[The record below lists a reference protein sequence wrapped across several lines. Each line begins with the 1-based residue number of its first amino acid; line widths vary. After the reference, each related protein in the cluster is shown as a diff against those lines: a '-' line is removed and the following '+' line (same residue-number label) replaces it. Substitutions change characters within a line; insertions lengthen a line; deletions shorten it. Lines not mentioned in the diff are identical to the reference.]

1 MESLEYR
8 GRRDREDQLEEIG
21 ASPQTVQWI
30 WESSFAAWT
39 SEGGTLFWIRGKPA
53 SGKSTLMKNIAEGNK
68 LRDHLRRNL
77 NDNWMIIH
85 HFFFDFAV
93 SQDKRNNFEGF
104 LRSLL
109 YQLIGEIRGTGEESL
124 PINEPKQGW
133 SVQSLQERLTFMLE
147 QCSEPVCILLD
158 GLDEYQGSKW
168 DLADMLRKLAS
179 SKVRFCVASRPD
191 PVFDNTFLNVPTIS
205 MQDWNTS
212 AIDKMVTLTIQKSV
226 AGSGFYD
233 DDGVV
238 ELAKMIS
245 EKAQGVFL
253 WARFAINELR
263 DGWSEGLELVEL
275 QKRLENVPEELED
288 IYARILGKIKLEQRQ
303 QAVYMFQLVCY
314 AQETLT
320 VSELYIATTLATGSR
335 GPPMQRISAHDI
347 QQFKRRIL
355 AATGGMLEVF
365 RGSGKEEEE
374 AGELLV
380 NIIHKT
386 VRTYLESNGWF
397 HVLGAPHNGLLHA
410 QVLWLRVCAGVFPPS
425 FKGLPPPDGN
435 KMMQRRICADLKR
448 SSHSLPRAQLS
459 PTKPLDLHRR
469 PSATDRISPLLKYAA
484 LYMLHH
490 AIEVEQVLG
499 VPSYSI
505 LQAGMSDSFVCY
517 HRYYWALRD
526 GGCTCFRHCPEPL
539 HPLHLAIGHGLDG
552 FVRDFLS
559 VFCERSTQGSRE
571 WDSVF
576 HLEVNRDSLF
586 ASLEEDPVTSQMSL
600 LEFAIYHASKIY
612 TNDASQTR
620 IVATLL
626 EKYPHVQDVEMG
638 FALRNSSAELVR
650 LLLAHWPDGK
660 TIFKLNTRRCDEDFD
675 EEFSRCGLSDYL
687 QGKFD
692 IGPLWYIAR
701 RRHNFEEENAE
712 LVDLFLRRGE
722 DINGQCGPVGTA
734 LHASLLQLSHVVV
747 GSNMN
752 MYTTLLAKGA
762 DVNAS
767 GPFGTPLEFVWR
779 MAITVQDSKYKS
791 VHRWPR
797 AIHWLIKNGA
807 VNGRC
812 DPNGFVPSREQ
823 MLAFGTSGIEAYHE
837 SQRFY
842 SGKSGELGE

>member
-1 MESLEYR
+1 MESLEYK

-53 SGKSTLMKNIAEGNK
+53 SGKSTLMKYIAKDNK
-68 LRDHLRRNL
+68 LRDHLRRSL
-77 NDNWMIIH
+77 NDNWIIIH

-109 YQLIGEIRGTGEESL
+109 YQLIGRIRGTGEESL
-124 PINEPKQGW
+124 PINEPKHGW

-147 QCSEPVCILLD
+147 QCSGPVCILLD

-191 PVFDNTFLNVPTIS
+191 PVFDNTFIDVPTIS
-205 MQDWNTS
+205 MQDWNAS

-233 DDGVV
+233 NDGVV

-263 DGWSEGLELVEL
+263 DGWSEGLELAEL

-288 IYARILGKIKLEQRQ
+288 IYARILVKIRLELRQ

-320 VSELYIATTLATGSR
+320 VSELYVATTLATGSR

-347 QQFKRRIL
+347 QQFRRRIL
-355 AATGGMLEVF
+355 SATGGMLEVF
-365 RGSGKEEEE
+365 RGRRQGKKE

-386 VRTYLESNGWF
+386 VRTYLDSNGWS
-397 HVLGAPHNGLLHA
+397 HVLGAPHNGLSHA
-410 QVLWLRVCAGVFPPS
+410 QVLWLRVCAGIFPPS
-425 FKGLPPPDGN
+425 FKSLPPSDGN
-435 KMMQRRICADLKR
+435 KMMQKRICADPNR
-448 SSHSLPRAQLS
+448 PSHSVSGAQLS

-469 PSATDRISPLLKYAA
+469 PSVTDKVSPLLEYAA

-499 VPSYSI
+499 VPSYKM

-517 HRYYWALRD
+517 HRHYWALRD
-526 GGCTCFRHCPEPL
+526 GECACFHNCPEPL

-552 FVRDFLS
+552 FVRDFLL
-559 VFCERSTQGSRE
+559 VFCERTTQGSRE

-576 HLEVNRDSLF
+576 HLEVNWSSRF
-586 ASLEEDPVTSQMSL
+586 ADLDTDPATFQMSL
-600 LEFAIYHASKIY
+600 LEFAIHHASKQY
-612 TNDASQTR
+612 NNGASQTR

-626 EKYPHVQDVEMG
+626 EKYPHAQGFEME
-638 FALRNSSAELVR
+638 FALRHSSAEVVR

-660 TIFKLNTRRCDEDFD
+660 TILKLDTLRCDKYFD
-675 EEFSRCGLSDYL
+675 EQVSTCGLSEYL
-687 QGKFD
+687 QEGFD
-692 IGPLWYIAR
+692 IAPMWYIAR
-701 RRHNFEEENAE
+701 RSAIFEEDNAE
-712 LVDLFLRRGE
+712 VVDLFIRRGE

-734 LHASLLQLSHVVV
+734 LHSSFFQLSDI
-747 GSNMN
+747 GLSSD
-752 MYTTLLAKGA
+752 MYMILLAKGA

-779 MAITVQDSKYKS
+779 MANTVRHIEYRH
-791 VHRWPR
+791 VRRWRR
-797 AIHWLIKNGA
+797 AIQWLIENGA
-807 VNGRC
+807 VNNRC

-823 MLAFGTSGIEAYHE
+823 MLAFGASGWETVQE
-837 SQRFY
+837 SRRFY
-842 SGKSGELGE
+842 KGKPGSSGD